1 MGLESLSMLNQ
12 DALNPCRVAEVFNH
26 KCEDQMQIDEPQD
39 LPTSQN
45 DKNQSKINDH
55 PQSQYDH
62 NQLPPQDQ
70 LTVEQLD
77 PSPLTMVWVEDQQ
90 EGTDEQQ
97 SATKKDN
104 DQSQC
109 SDQDQVII
117 DQEFQQ
123 ELQRQEQI
131 DKRGD
136 VDYETNALPDP
147 QVPQRITR
155 SKNNIYKKN
164 RKFED
169 DYI

>member
-1 MGLESLSMLNQ
+1 
-12 DALNPCRVAEVFNH
+12 
-26 KCEDQMQIDEPQD
+26 
-39 LPTSQN
+39 
-45 DKNQSKINDH
+45 
-55 PQSQYDH
+55 
-62 NQLPPQDQ
+62 
-70 LTVEQLD
+70 
-77 PSPLTMVWVEDQQ
+77 MVWVEDQQ
-90 EGTDEQQ
+90 EGTNGQQ
-97 SATKKDN
+97 PATQKDD
-104 DQSQC
+104 DQSQG

-131 DKRGD
+131 DKKGD
-136 VDYETNALPDP
+136 VDYETNALPDS